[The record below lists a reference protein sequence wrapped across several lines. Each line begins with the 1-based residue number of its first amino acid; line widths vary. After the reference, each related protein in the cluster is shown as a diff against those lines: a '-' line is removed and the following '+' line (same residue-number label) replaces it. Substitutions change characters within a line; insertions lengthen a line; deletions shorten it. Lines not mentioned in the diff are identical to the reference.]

1 MMAKIRYFRS
11 FNLVLNMK
19 KTILYIFAIIGIIS
33 LISKMVG
40 FYQTE
45 KLTREYWKNCEKVEI
60 GMTLNE
66 AREIIGDLKY
76 KYWTQHQNSGGI
88 MVSEIQGELKYT
100 LEYPMV
106 FAGSDNMR
114 LEFDPNTLR
123 VTDIFCGE

>member
-1 MMAKIRYFRS
+1 
-11 FNLVLNMK
+11 
-19 KTILYIFAIIGIIS
+19 
-33 LISKMVG
+33 MVG
-40 FYQTE
+40 FYRTE

-60 GMTLNE
+60 GMTLKE

-76 KYWTQHQNSGGI
+76 QYWTQHKNSGGI
-88 MVSEIQGELKYT
+88 MVSEYKGELKYT